1 MSDTIRKKN
10 KSGKKIAALILVFVA
25 VFCSIFLA
33 AREKISTSP
42 ANKAALAILS
52 PVQSLFSWVGD
63 QVTFVTDSISEVR
76 HLHEQNLQLREE
88 VELLRAQNL
97 TASEMSAENQRL
109 RALLGYKQVAT
120 QFDLVAASVIGREAA
135 TWSSVVVI
143 NRGTLDGVADNM
155 PVVTEMG
162 LVGHVLESGLN
173 TAKVQLI
180 LDPRSSV
187 GTLIQRPE
195 SRVAGIVEGDINN
208 PNQPR
213 MINIPKNSDVQVE
226 DMIVTSGFGGIYP
239 KGIVVGKIT
248 EIHNDEG
255 GLLKHG
261 IIQTSVNFEKLED
274 VTVIVASREAP
285 PEPLQP
291 PPQTPGT
298 ETDPV
303 ATAQKLQE
311 AQLMQQQAQEQ
322 VQQAQQQQLQQ
333 AQQQLQQQQQT
344 QPTENYGGY
353 AQ

>member
-1 MSDTIRKKN
+1 MSESIRKKN
-10 KSGKKIAALILVFVA
+10 KSGKKFAALVFLFFA
-25 VFCSIFLA
+25 VFCSIFFA
-33 AREKISTSP
+33 ARGKISTSP
-42 ANKAALAILS
+42 ADKAALAILS
-52 PVQSLFSWVGD
+52 PVQNLFAWFGD
-63 QVTFVTDSISEVR
+63 KINFVVDGVSEISN
-76 HLHEQNLQLREE
+76 LQEQNKQLREE

-97 TASEMSAENQRL
+97 TASEFAAENQRL

-120 QFDLVAASVIGREAA
+120 QFDLVAASVIGRESA

-155 PVVTEMG
+155 PVVTDLG
-162 LVGHVLESGLN
+162 LVGHVMEAGAN
-173 TAKVQLI
+173 TSKVQLI

-187 GTLIQRPE
+187 GTVIQRPE

-213 MINIPKNSDVQVE
+213 MINIPKNADVQPE
-226 DMIVTSGFGGIYP
+226 DMVVTSGFGGVYP

-248 EIHNDEG
+248 EVHNDEG

-261 IIQTSVNFEKLED
+261 LLATSVNFEKLED

-285 PEPLQP
+285 PEPLAP

-298 ETDPV
+298 ESDPY

-311 AQLMQQQAQEQ
+311 AQMIQQQAQEQ

-333 AQQQLQQQQQT
+333 AQQQQPQQ
-344 QPTENYGGY
+344 PPPENYGGY
-353 AQ
+353 VQ